1 MERIRGNDTPTS
13 MGYAD
18 EQTNEAPVGGT
29 IQRPARC
36 IYLMRNARLAIELV
50 GAAALLIAA
59 LGVGN
64 ALRAQRAEPSP
75 TPSPEPSAI
84 VALAASTQRPQP
96 NCVALGQIAPAP
108 VPQLATPD
116 LGNGTKSITS
126 VEGGYTLVVPS
137 AWLVEPGILST
148 TAWFGQTHITS
159 YDPKTIGNLGPEAP
173 GMLSPKFGISL
184 DLQLWWN
191 PTGEA
196 LDLYAQR
203 IHIGPDQ
210 KTVLPGGY
218 VMIGGR
224 RAYHMTI
231 QDEHG
236 FQPTT
241 GPVVITTQ
249 TRPVWIIPTDR
260 ADRLLVVYAT
270 PGESDLFPAV
280 EKIVEGLVLFRP
292 ASPSLPVIHQRDEMI
307 DRWLYDKTGA
317 RIADRRVEAKLMTY
331 TEAVAAFN
339 RGGGISRIDRD
350 PDELFWLVVV
360 SGSNLPQGRGSP
372 AGTLPPT
379 TWIMY
384 EAPATNDRYEMT
396 GTSYASTGTWP
407 ANFDA
412 LPDRC
417 R

>member
-1 MERIRGNDTPTS
+1 
-13 MGYAD
+13 
-18 EQTNEAPVGGT
+18 
-29 IQRPARC
+29 
-36 IYLMRNARLAIELV
+36 
-50 GAAALLIAA
+50 
-59 LGVGN
+59 
-64 ALRAQRAEPSP
+64 
-75 TPSPEPSAI
+75 
-84 VALAASTQRPQP
+84 
-96 NCVALGQIAPAP
+96 
-108 VPQLATPD
+108 
-116 LGNGTKSITS
+116 
-126 VEGGYTLVVPS
+126 
-137 AWLVEPGILST
+137 
-148 TAWFGQTHITS
+148 
-159 YDPKTIGNLGPEAP
+159 
-173 GMLSPKFGISL
+173 MLPPKFGISL

-191 PTGEA
+191 PSGEA
-196 LDLYAQR
+196 LDQYAQR

-210 KTVLPGGY
+210 KTILTGGY
-218 VMIGGR
+218 VTLAGR

-241 GPVVITTQ
+241 GPVVITRQ

-260 ADRLLVVYAT
+260 PDRVLVVYAT
-270 PGESDLFPAV
+270 PGESDVFPAV

-331 TEAVAAFN
+331 AEAVAAFN
-339 RGGGISRIDRD
+339 GGAISRIDRD